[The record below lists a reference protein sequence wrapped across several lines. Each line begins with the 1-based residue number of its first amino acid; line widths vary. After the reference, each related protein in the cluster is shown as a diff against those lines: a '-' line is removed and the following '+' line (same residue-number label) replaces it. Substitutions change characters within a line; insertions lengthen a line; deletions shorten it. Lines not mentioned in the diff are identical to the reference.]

1 MNISIKKK
9 VLDYKK
15 ITITSLIR
23 SFEIILTK
31 KLCTNYFLMISS
43 RAFFDLHANF
53 KTKWY

>member
-9 VLDYKK
+9 VLDSKK

-53 KTKWY
+53 KTKWH